1 MTPATPRPA
10 PGHPGIPPRWT
21 SSAKSAVGTAFGDGS
36 RVWFTASHGI
46 LNEIYHPEVDTA
58 CVRDAGFLISDDRG
72 YFAEEKRDCSHRV
85 DWAIPGVPA
94 FRFRNASTDG
104 RFEIEKHVCAS
115 PEFDAVLQ
123 HVELRTSVGSPTD
136 YHLTLLVAS
145 HLGNRGAGN
154 TAWVGSHKGFDV
166 LYAERA
172 GRAMAVVCSTGW
184 TAMSVGFVGVSDGWR
199 EVREHGRLLNHYTI
213 AADGNVALAGEVD
226 LSLSNGR
233 CTIAIGFGPDPES
246 AAFHARAA
254 LAEPYERVE
263 RRFMGPWVTFQNGL
277 RALDEVDGSL
287 EVPSLYRTSTAVL
300 MSHLTMNADGGAI
313 ASLSVPWGQSKGDDD
328 LGGYH
333 LVWPRDMV
341 QTAGALLAAGAHEP
355 VRAMLRYLAVTQE
368 ADGHWAQNMWLNGEP
383 YWNGIQ
389 LDETALPILLIDLAH
404 REECIALDDELR
416 WWPVTRRAALYLVE
430 QGPATQQDR
439 WEEDPG
445 YTPFSL
451 ASCIA
456 ALVVAASVAE
466 RVGEPALA
474 QYLRDT
480 ADDWYDR
487 IDRWIYVTGTPL
499 AADVGVRGYY
509 VRGARDDGDGNAR
522 IDGAM
527 AAVKNR
533 PADATP
539 VPVSSIVS
547 PDALAL
553 VRFGLRMPDDQR
565 MIDTARVI
573 DYLLRTETPT
583 GPVWHRYNEDGYG
596 EHDDGRPFDGT
607 GKGRG
612 WPLLAGERAH
622 YELAL
627 GRLDRARDLGVVMRR
642 QASDGGML
650 PEQVWDAPDLVDLEL
665 FTGRASGSAMPLAW
679 AHAEY
684 IKLLR
689 SLRDGRVFDL
699 PPAAATRYLT
709 RRVQPRVAI
718 WRFTLRRKEMT
729 AGRLLRLDLGA
740 PARVRWTMD
749 AWTTSQDSDTQMKG
763 PRHHSVELPTQGAPP
778 GTRVEFTF
786 HWLNDDRW
794 EGKDFAVDI
803 VKSPDEK

>member
-1 MTPATPRPA
+1 MADSTKQTPQAA

-21 SSAKSAVGTAFGDGS
+21 SSAKSAVGTAFGNGS

-46 LNEIYHPEVDTA
+46 LNEIYYPEVDNA
-58 CVRDAGFLISDDRG
+58 CVRDAGFLISDDQG
-72 YFAEEKRDCSHRV
+72 YFAEEKRDCAHRV
-85 DWAIPGVPA
+85 EWAMPGVPA

-104 RFEIEKHVCAS
+104 RFVIDKHVCAS

-123 HVELRTSVGSPTD
+123 DVAFRVVTGEPAD
-136 YHLTLLVAS
+136 YRLTFLVAS

-154 TAWVGSHKGFDV
+154 TAWVGTHKGHDMLF
-166 LYAERA
+166 AERA
-172 GRAMAVVCSTGW
+172 GQAIAVVCSTGW
-184 TAMSVGFVGVSDGWR
+184 KALSVGFVGESDGWR
-199 EVREHGRLLNHYTI
+199 EVRQHGRLLHRYGV

-226 LSLSNGR
+226 MSTSGGR
-233 CTIAIGFGPDPES
+233 CTIAIGFGPDADS
-246 AAFHARAA
+246 AALHARAA
-254 LAEPYERVE
+254 LAEPYARVE
-263 RRFMGPWVTFQNGL
+263 RRFIGPWLTFQDGL
-277 RALDEVDGSL
+277 RALDEVDGSA
-287 EVPSLYRTSTAVL
+287 EVPSLYRASTAVL

-368 ADGHWAQNMWLNGEP
+368 PDGHWAQNMWLNGEP

-389 LDETALPILLIDLAH
+389 LDETALPVLLFDLAR
-404 REECIALDDELR
+404 REECIGPEEETR
-416 WWPVTRRAALYLVE
+416 WWPVIRQAALYLVQ

-445 YTPFSL
+445 YTPFTL

-456 ALVVAASVAE
+456 ALLVASTVAT
-466 RVGEPALA
+466 RVGEATLA

-499 AADVGVRGYY
+499 AQQVGVDGYY
-509 VRGARDDGDGNAR
+509 VRGARADVDGNAR
-522 IDGAM
+522 IDGVM
-527 AAVKNR
+527 ALVKNR
-533 PADATP
+533 PAGANQ
-539 VPVSSIVS
+539 VLASNLVS

-553 VRFGLRMPDDQR
+553 VRFGLRAADDPR
-565 MIDTARVI
+565 MCDTARVV
-573 DYLLRTETPT
+573 DYLLRSETPT

-596 EHDDGRPFDGT
+596 EHEDGSAFDGT

-627 GRLDRARDLGVVMRR
+627 GRQDRARALSVVMRR

-650 PEQVWDAPDLVDLEL
+650 PEQVWDAPDLAELEL
-665 FTGRASGSAMPLAW
+665 FTGRPSGSAMPLAW

-689 SLRDGRVFDL
+689 SLRDGRVFDQ
-699 PPAAATRYLT
+699 PPVTASRYLD
-709 RRVQPRVAI
+709 RRVQPRVGI
-718 WRFTLRRKEMT
+718 WRFTLQRKEVVK
-729 AGRLLRLDLGA
+729 GRLLRLDLGA
-740 PARVRWTMD
+740 PARVRWTVD
-749 AWTTSQDSDTQMKG
+749 DWRNSHETDTNAVG
-763 PRHHSVELPTQGAPP
+763 IRHYTVELATQHALP
-778 GTRVEFTF
+778 GTRVQFTF
-786 HWLNDDRW
+786 YWLDDDRW
-794 EGKDFAVDI
+794 EGTDFAVD
-803 VKSPDEK
+803 VVAE